1 MRRAWHYFR
10 VAGWVSVIGLC
21 VLLTGYA
28 VLTAWWLNRPVT
40 LPTVVTPIPIL
51 NPDQRIQVGEPIRML
66 LTIDKPQEVDTQ
78 RTSRAI
84 VCDSG
89 NLVTLTESTVDVPVG
104 TFTAVADNVDLPPKV
119 TQGDTCR
126 FRYTVD
132 YRINP
137 IRIDTV
143 VWESEPFTVED

>member
-1 MRRAWHYFR
+1 MKR
-10 VAGWVSVIGLC
+10 VFLVAAWVSILGIGL
-21 VLLTGYA
+21 VVVGYGL
-28 VLTAWWLNRPVT
+28 VTAWWLNRPVT

-51 NPDQRIQVGEPIRML
+51 NPDQRIAVGEPIRML
-66 LTIDKPQEVDTQ
+66 LTIDKPQDVATE

-89 NLVTLTESTVDVPVG
+89 NLVTLTESTRDVPVG
-104 TFTAVADNVDLPPKV
+104 SFTTVADNVDLPPKV
-119 TQGDTCR
+119 TPGDTCR

-143 VWESEPFTVED
+143 EWLSEPFTVED